1 MATKH
6 IIGIRR
12 EDKNPWERRAPII
25 PEHVARLVKEH
36 SIEVR
41 LEKSDIRVFGDEEY
55 LRAGAKLVN
64 DLSQCDTV
72 LAIKEIPPRF
82 IQKGT
87 SYIFF
92 SHTIK
97 GQAKNMPMLSR
108 IMKLGCQLIDYEKM
122 VDEKG
127 RRLVFFGKYA
137 GLAGMIDSLWAL
149 GQKLK
154 SEKIAGPF
162 EQIRQAHKYSSLDR
176 AKEEIR
182 EVGKKIASGGLGEAL
197 TPLVCGFAGYGN
209 VSRGAQEILDLL
221 PVREISPRELES
233 AFHRQRQ
240 NSGIFKDRKN
250 LIYKVVFKEEDIAE
264 PVSPGTGFELQDY
277 YNNPS
282 KYRSRFERHIPCL
295 TILVNCIYWDSRYPR
310 LVTKKYLKDIYSSSE
325 EMSRH
330 RLKVIGDIT
339 CDVGGSIECTV
350 RTTDTGNPVF
360 VYDPIKD
367 RAENGFAGTG
377 PAVLAVDNLP
387 CELPVESS
395 VEFSSALLPFIPEI
409 AGADMSADFQQCA
422 LSGPVK
428 NAVLVYHGELT
439 PDYRY
444 MAKFLNKSR

>member
-1 MATKH
+1 MATEH

-12 EDKNPWERRAPII
+12 EDKNPWERRVPVI
-25 PEHVARLVKEH
+25 PEHVARLAKEH
-36 SIEVR
+36 SIEVW
-41 LEKSDIRVFGDEEY
+41 LEKSDIRVFRDEEY
-55 LRAGAKLVN
+55 LRAGAKIVE
-64 DLSQCDTV
+64 DLSPCNIV

-82 IQKGT
+82 IRKGT
-87 SYIFF
+87 TYIFF

-97 GQAKNMPMLSR
+97 GQEKNMPMLDR

-154 SEKIAGPF
+154 SEKIASPF
-162 EQIRQAHKYSSLDR
+162 EQIGPAHKYSSLAR

-182 EVGKKIASGGLGEAL
+182 EVGKKIASGGLPEAL

-209 VSRGAQEILDLL
+209 VSQGAQEILDLL
-221 PVREISPRELES
+221 PVREISPSELEP
-233 AFHRQRQ
+233 AFRAQ
-240 NSGIFKDRKN
+240 NGLFKDKKN
-250 LIYKVVFKEEDIAE
+250 LVYKVVFKEKDIAE
-264 PVSPGTGFELQDY
+264 PVSPGQSFELQDY
-277 YNNPS
+277 YHNPS
-282 KYRSRFERHIPCL
+282 KYRSKFERYIPCL
-295 TILVNCIYWDSRYPR
+295 TVLINCIYWDSRYPR
-310 LVTKKYLKDIYSSSE
+310 LVSKEYLKKLYE
-325 EMSRH
+325 ESKGTILP

-350 RTTDTGNPVF
+350 RTTDPGNPVF

-367 RAENGFAGTG
+367 RAKDGFAGAG
-377 PAVLAVDNLP
+377 PVVLAVDNLP
-387 CELPVESS
+387 CELPMESS
-395 VEFSSALLPFIPEI
+395 VEFSQALLPFIPEI
-409 AGADMSADFQQCA
+409 AGADMSVDFKQCA

-428 NAVLVYHGELT
+428 NAVIVYHGELT

-444 MAKFLNKSR
+444 MTKFLGERK